1 MTTLTLNVNKKATTH
16 EVAPETLLIEF
27 LRETLGL
34 TGARQGCNSTQCGAC
49 TVHVDGKAVKS
60 CAMLALECEGHD
72 VTTVEGLASGSE
84 DDGLHPMQ
92 AAFRAHH
99 GLQCGF
105 CTSGM
110 IMTGIDIAT
119 RHCVP
124 GRETIRAELKGN
136 ICRCTG
142 YHNIVTAIET
152 GAADMASREE
162 RT

>member
-1 MTTLTLNVNKKATTH
+1 MTALTLNVNRKATTRG
-16 EVAPETLLIEF
+16 VPPETLLIDF

-34 TGARQGCNSTQCGAC
+34 TGAHQGCNSTQCGAC

-72 VTTVEGLASGSE
+72 VTTVEGLASGPSE
-84 DDGLHPMQ
+84 DGLHPMQ

-99 GLQCGF
+99 GLQCGY

-110 IMTGIDIAT
+110 IMTGIDIAR
-119 RHCVP
+119 RHHLP
-124 GRETIRAELKGN
+124 GLETIRAELKGN

-152 GAADMASREE
+152 GAAGMASREDCA
-162 RT
+162 

>member
-1 MTTLTLNVNKKATTH
+1 MNTLTLNVNRKATTR
-16 EVAPETLLIEF
+16 EVAPEILLIDF

-34 TGARQGCNSTQCGAC
+34 TGTHQGCNSTQCGAC

-60 CAMLALECEGHD
+60 CAMLALECEGQNL
-72 VTTVEGLASGSE
+72 TTVEGLAAGLAE
-84 DDGLHPMQ
+84 DALHPMQ
-92 AAFRAHH
+92 MAFRAHH
-99 GLQCGF
+99 GLQCGY

-110 IMTGIDIAT
+110 IMIGIDIAT
-119 RHCVP
+119 RHHRP
-124 GRETIRAELKGN
+124 DRETIRVELKGN

-152 GAADMASREE
+152 GAADMASKGE

>member
-1 MTTLTLNVNKKATTH
+1 MTTLTLNVNKKATTR
-16 EVAPETLLIEF
+16 EVAPETLLIDF

-34 TGARQGCNSTQCGAC
+34 TGAHQGCNSTQCGAC

-60 CAMLALECEGHD
+60 CAMLALECEGQD
-72 VTTVEGLASGSE
+72 VTTVEGLAAGPAE
-84 DDGLHPMQ
+84 DGLHPMQ

-119 RHCVP
+119 RHHLP
-124 GRETIRAELKGN
+124 GRERIRAELKGN

>member
-1 MTTLTLNVNKKATTH
+1 MITLTLNVNRKVTTR
-16 EVAPETLLIEF
+16 EVAPESLLIDF

-34 TGARQGCNSTQCGAC
+34 TGAHQGCNSTQCGAC

-72 VTTVEGLASGSE
+72 VTTVEGVASGPKE
-84 DDGLHPMQ
+84 DGLHPMQ

-119 RHCVP
+119 RHHLP

-142 YHNIVTAIET
+142 YHNIVTAIEI
-152 GAADMASREE
+152 GAAAMASRED
-162 RT
+162 RA

>member
-1 MTTLTLNVNKKATTH
+1 MTTLALNVNKKATSR
-16 EVAPETLLIEF
+16 EVAPETLLIDF

-34 TGARQGCNSTQCGAC
+34 TGAHQGCNSTQCGAC

-72 VTTVEGLASGSE
+72 VTTVEGLASGPAE
-84 DDGLHPMQ
+84 DGLHPMQ

-110 IMTGIDIAT
+110 IMTGIDIAS
-119 RHCVP
+119 RHHLP

-162 RT
+162 RA

>member
-1 MTTLTLNVNKKATTH
+1 MTSLTLNVNRKATTR
-16 EVAPETLLIEF
+16 EVAPETLLIDF

-34 TGARQGCNSTQCGAC
+34 TGAHQGCNSTQCGAC

-72 VTTVEGLASGSE
+72 VTTVEGVASGPKE
-84 DDGLHPMQ
+84 DGLHPMQ

-119 RHCVP
+119 RHHLP

-152 GAADMASREE
+152 GAAAMASREE
-162 RT
+162 RA

>member
-1 MTTLTLNVNKKATTH
+1 
-16 EVAPETLLIEF
+16 
-27 LRETLGL
+27 
-34 TGARQGCNSTQCGAC
+34 
-49 TVHVDGKAVKS
+49 
-60 CAMLALECEGHD
+60 
-72 VTTVEGLASGSE
+72 
-84 DDGLHPMQ
+84 MQ

-110 IMTGIDIAT
+110 IMIGIDIAT
-119 RHCVP
+119 RHHLP

-162 RT
+162 RA